1 MADNDSGNTHEG
13 VWHAIGPGILFAG
26 AAVGVSH
33 LVQSTR
39 AGANFG
45 FALLA
50 FVIIA
55 NFIKYPAFRF
65 GQQYAA
71 ATGTSMLEGYRRRG
85 KWALGLYAALTL
97 GTMFTVQGAVTFVTA
112 ALGLYLFGW
121 DVSPLVASGVL
132 MGVCAGLLVMGR
144 YAWLDRVV
152 KVAVVVF
159 TIATLAAA
167 IVAAGRAPWS
177 GPWFPDFGAMS
188 PPELMFIAAL
198 IGWMPSAIDI
208 SIWQSLWTLARA
220 RDSGKPPSVRAAMI
234 DFHVGYIGTA
244 VLALCFVLLGAAIMH
259 NSGREIPAQPVA
271 FAGALVDLYTET
283 LGGWTRPLIAASAF
297 MVMFSTTFTVTDGFP
312 RAIDVLV
319 QRWREPEATIVETLD
334 DESQGRGYWAGM
346 AMVLLGTFALL
357 AFAVQSLKG
366 LVDVAT
372 TLSFLT
378 APVLSWLNH
387 AAMMGDEVPNE
398 GRPRGWLW
406 GASWVGIAVQAIFAL
421 AYLYLRFGASA

>member
-1 MADNDSGNTHEG
+1 MAERDAPEG
-13 VWHAIGPGILFAG
+13 GIWHAIGPGILFAG

-39 AGANFG
+39 AGASYG
-45 FALLA
+45 FALIA
-50 FVIIA
+50 FVVLA
-55 NFIKYPAFRF
+55 NAIKYPAFRF

-85 KWALGLYAALTL
+85 KWALGLYAALTVA
-97 GTMFTVQGAVTFVTA
+97 TMLTVQGAVTFVTA

-121 DVSPLVASGVL
+121 DISPVMASAIL
-132 MGVCAGLLVMGR
+132 MAICAGLLVLGR

-159 TIATLAAA
+159 TIATFLAA
-167 IVAAGRAPWS
+167 IVAAARAPWG
-177 GPWFPDFGAMS
+177 GPWFPDFGTLGTGD
-188 PPELMFIAAL
+188 LMFIAAL

-208 SIWQSLWTLARA
+208 SVWQSLWTLARA
-220 RDSGKPPSVRAAMI
+220 RDTGKPPSVRESMI

-244 VLALCFVLLGAAIMH
+244 LLALCFVLLGAAIMH
-259 NSGREIPAQPVA
+259 GSGREIPAQPVA

-283 LGGWTRPLIAASAF
+283 LGDWTRPIIAVSAF

-319 QRWREPEATIVETLD
+319 QRWRGPEAPIAETLHD
-334 DESQGRGYWAGM
+334 SSQGRGYWVAM
-346 AMVLLGTFALL
+346 AVILTGTLALL

-378 APVLSWLNH
+378 APMLAWLNH
-387 AAMMGDEVPNE
+387 AAMMGDEVPE
-398 GRPRGWLW
+398 AGRLEGWLW
-406 GASWVGIAVQAIFAL
+406 KASWAGIAIQAIFAL
-421 AYLYLRFGASA
+421 GYLYLRFGLSS